1 MQDLKPRGYC
11 SRWDFILARCLNR
24 NVLHLGFIGETDAS
38 LDQKVDAIQEE
49 QTLHSHLL
57 KVASTVAGI
66 DRNERAIA
74 MIRSKVGWDNL
85 YAADVEH
92 LERLDLKGTFDV
104 VLFGNLVEHLSCP
117 GLALN
122 GIQRFMNEKSEMII
136 STPNTFALLSNIR
149 FTLGR
154 FREGDEHVT
163 GYSKFTLQALL
174 TRHGFK
180 MTELFTC
187 YDKPP
192 VLWKQ
197 RVEFAVGVPF
207 FKAMPER
214 GGTLLAVSR
223 KVA

>member
-1 MQDLKPRGYC
+1 MHDLKPQGYC
-11 SRWDFILARCLNR
+11 SRWVFILARCRNR

-38 LDQKVDAIQEE
+38 LDQKVEAIKDA
-49 QTLHSHLL
+49 QTLHSQVL

-66 DRNERAIA
+66 DRNERAIE
-74 MIRSKVGWDNL
+74 MIRSKVGWNNL

-122 GIQRFMNEKSEMII
+122 GIHRFMNENSEMII
-136 STPNTFALLSNIR
+136 STPNSFGLLSNLR

-154 FREGDEHVT
+154 FREGEEHVT
-163 GYSKFTLQALL
+163 SYSKFTLQSLL
-174 TRHGFK
+174 ERHGFAI
-180 MTELFTC
+180 TELLTC

-192 VLWKQ
+192 LEWKRKLQ
-197 RVEFAVGVPF
+197 FSLGVPF
-207 FKAMPER
+207 FKMMPER
-214 GGTLLAVSR
+214 GGTLLAVC
-223 KVA
+223 KKAA